1 MRVHGC
7 GVDFIDLK
15 VFCIFFSTILSL
27 RLNVML
33 GIIFN

>member
-15 VFCIFFSTILSL
+15 VFCIFFFHDF
-27 RLNVML
+27 
-33 GIIFN
+33 IIEIECYVKNNI